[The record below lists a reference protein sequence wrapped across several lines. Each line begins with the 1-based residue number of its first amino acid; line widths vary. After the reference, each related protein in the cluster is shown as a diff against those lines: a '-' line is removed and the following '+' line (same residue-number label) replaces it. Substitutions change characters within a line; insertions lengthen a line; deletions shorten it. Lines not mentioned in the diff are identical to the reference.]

1 MGLRL
6 LKSKRV
12 LKGLTQEAIAAKIGI
27 NTKSYN
33 MKENGKNR
41 FSLEEAARIS
51 EYLDLNLEEVNDIF
65 LNIELPKG
73 NIKRGE

>member
-33 MKENGKNR
+33 MKENGKNK
-41 FSLEEAARIS
+41 FSIEEVARIS

-65 LNIELPKG
+65 LNIKLPKS
-73 NIKRGE
+73 NI

>member
-12 LKGLTQEAIAAKIGI
+12 LMGMTQEQLAAEIGI

-33 MKENGKNR
+33 MRENGKQN
-41 FSLEEAARIS
+41 FK
-51 EYLDLNLEEVNDIF
+51 LEEVIKISKSLDLTLDEVDQIF
-65 LNIELPKG
+65 LRL
-73 NIKRGE
+73 

>member
-51 EYLDLNLEEVNDIF
+51 EYLELNLEEVNDIF
-65 LNIELPKG
+65 LQIELPKS

>member
-65 LNIELPKG
+65 LNIRKL
-73 NIKRGE
+73 

>member
-33 MKENGKNR
+33 MKENGKNK
-41 FSLEEAARIS
+41 FSIEEVARIS

-65 LNIELPKG
+65 LQIKLPKS
-73 NIKRGE
+73 NI

>member
-12 LKGLTQEAIAAKIGI
+12 LKGLTQEAIATKIGI

-41 FSLEEAARIS
+41 FSLEEAAKIS
-51 EYLDLNLEEVNDIF
+51 QCLNLDLEEVNDIF
-65 LNIELPKG
+65 LHIKLPKS
-73 NIKRGE
+73 NN

>member
-33 MKENGKNR
+33 MKENGKNK
-41 FSLEEAARIS
+41 FSIEEVARIS

-65 LNIELPKG
+65 LNIRKL
-73 NIKRGE
+73 

>member
-33 MKENGKNR
+33 MKENGKNK

-65 LNIELPKG
+65 LNIKLPKS
-73 NIKRGE
+73 NI

>member
-51 EYLDLNLEEVNDIF
+51 EYLELNLEEVNDIF
-65 LNIELPKG
+65 LNIELPKS